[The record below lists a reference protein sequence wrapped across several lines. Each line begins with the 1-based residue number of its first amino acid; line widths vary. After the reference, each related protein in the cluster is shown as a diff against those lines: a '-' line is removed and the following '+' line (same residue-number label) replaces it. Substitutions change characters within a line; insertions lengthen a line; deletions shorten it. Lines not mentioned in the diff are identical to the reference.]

1 MTSNTLMY
9 KVIRFDK
16 KNCVVREKYNNFYYM
31 FEKLALAK
39 KMKVLNRI
47 PKKRELRTYLINK
60 YEKNN
65 HEFKLSN
72 KDFKRL
78 ERPRKY
84 ELPVNVVDILELFL
98 DEVIKNKE
106 NFDYKCNDSEI
117 VSIHMI
123 KNSID
128 LLNVLIAFLDD
139 PDNSSAEAQ
148 KYAKSVEYVKSKLQ
162 NFDQKHNYTI
172 NSILKKKEGK

>member
-1 MTSNTLMY
+1 MY
-9 KVIRFDK
+9 KIIRFDK
-16 KNCVVREKYNNFYYM
+16 KNCIVREKYNNFYYM

-39 KMKVLNRI
+39 GMKVLNYI
-47 PKKRELRTYLINK
+47 PKKRELRTYLIDE

-65 HEFKLSN
+65 YEFKLSN

-84 ELPVNVVDILELFL
+84 ELPVNVVDVLELFL
-98 DEVIKNKE
+98 TEIIRNKT
-106 NFDYKCNDSEI
+106 NFDYECNDSEI

-139 PDNSSAEAQ
+139 PDNSNDKAQ
-148 KYAKSVEYVKSKLQ
+148 KYAKSVEYVKNKLQ
-162 NFDQKHNYTI
+162 VFDQNHNYTI
-172 NSILKKKEGK
+172 NSILKKKEAK

>member
-1 MTSNTLMY
+1 MY
-9 KVIRFDK
+9 KIIRFDK

-39 KMKVLNRI
+39 GMKVLNYI
-47 PKKRELRTYLINK
+47 PKKKELRTYLINE

-65 HEFKLSN
+65 YEFKLSN

-84 ELPVNVVDILELFL
+84 ELPVNVVDVLELFL
-98 DEVIKNKE
+98 TEIIRNKT
-106 NFDYKCNDSEI
+106 NFNYECNDSEI

-139 PDNSSAEAQ
+139 PDNSNAKAQ
-148 KYAKSVEYVKSKLQ
+148 KYAKSVEYVKNKLQ
-162 NFDQKHNYTI
+162 VFDQKHNYTI
-172 NSILKKKEGK
+172 NSILKKKEAK